1 MLKDFN
7 RDGNQCMMISKT
19 MIQQLLK
26 LLADTIS
33 IKNNKNQT
41 MIKKSFGFR
50 LLISLTKMT
59 SNFVKND
66 FKIERAKILYYNF
79 FVHFFLN

>member
-1 MLKDFN
+1 
-7 RDGNQCMMISKT
+7 MMISQT

-59 SNFVKND
+59 SKFRQKR
-66 FKIERAKILYYNF
+66 F
-79 FVHFFLN
+79 